1 MKRMSIGFFAEHILQ
16 KPLYPYQI
24 EAGDAILE
32 SVFSN
37 AGRTYT
43 IMMSRQS
50 GKNQLSAVLE
60 AYLLVCMKEGTI
72 VKAAPTFS
80 PQVITSRLRLLS
92 MLDNP
97 LTCDRVWRSFGYIVG
112 VATTPELRD
121 AHAGPRIMFF
131 SAGPEAR
138 IVGATASL
146 LLEVDEAQD
155 VAIDKFDRELRPM
168 ASTTNATTVLYGTAW
183 SDDTLLAIMRANSLA
198 LEERDGIKR
207 HFEHDWRTLAAI
219 NGHYKKF
226 VEGEIAR
233 LGSDHP
239 TIRTQYRLLPISGAG
254 YLLNEMQRYLLGGG
268 HDWEEEPDDED
279 DGIYVAGIDVGGEE
293 RPHSS
298 NGGARTGHVSTSP
311 HDSTVITVGK
321 VRYNEFQL
329 PKIEVVHHYCFTGM
343 RHSEQYAAICEIV
356 QRWNIRRLVID
367 ATGLG
372 EALASLLID
381 RFGDKRVSAFKFSR
395 PSKSRLTYQ
404 FLSMV
409 NSGRLKIYRR
419 DEAPAAIYSE
429 CWKQL
434 ELARYRVPAQDLLEM
449 YCAGEEANDDFL
461 MSIALCCEATRDF
474 IPAVQEVAIIKPRRL
489 YENEGRF

>member
-1 MKRMSIGFFAEHILQ
+1 
-16 KPLYPYQI
+16 
-24 EAGDAILE
+24 
-32 SVFSN
+32 
-37 AGRTYT
+37 
-43 IMMSRQS
+43 
-50 GKNQLSAVLE
+50 
-60 AYLLVCMKEGTI
+60 
-72 VKAAPTFS
+72 
-80 PQVITSRLRLLS
+80 

-97 LTCDRVWRSFGYIVG
+97 LTRDRVWRSFGYMIG
-112 VATTPELRD
+112 LAPTPELRD
-121 AHAGPRIMFF
+121 VQAGPRIMFF
-131 SAGPEAR
+131 SAGRESN

-183 SDDTLLAIMRANSLA
+183 SEDTLLAIMRANNLA

-207 HFEHDWRTLAAI
+207 HFEYDWRTLAAI
-219 NGHYKKF
+219 NTNYKKF

-233 LGSDHP
+233 LGEDHL

-254 YLLNEMQRYLLGGG
+254 LLLNEMQCYLLSGG
-268 HDWEEEPDDED
+268 HDWEEMPDEED
-279 DGIYVAGIDVGGEE
+279 DGIYVAGIDVGGEY
-293 RPHSS
+293 RPRAD
-298 NGGARTGHVSTSP
+298 GLGAVYITSP
-311 HDSTVITVGK
+311 LGRVPASAHDATVITVGK

-343 RHSEQYAAICEIV
+343 RHSEQYAVICEIA

-409 NSGRLKIYRR
+409 NAGRLKIYRQ
-419 DEAPAAIYSE
+419 DDAPAAIYSE

-434 ELARYRVPAQDLLEM
+434 KLARYRLPAPDLIEM
-449 YCAGEEANDDFL
+449 YCEDGEANDDYL
-461 MSIALCCEATRDF
+461 MSLALCCEATREF
-474 IPAVQEVAIIKPRRL
+474 IPAVQEVAVIKPRRL
-489 YENEGRF
+489 YEDEGRY